1 LPPAA
6 PLNRAVAGAFH
17 YHTYSYPGDAVAGP
31 FALGAGPLPAA
42 MPLYS
47 LVEDLNGLAAW
58 GNFTGVP
65 NLAVNTI
72 ALHPGIVGGAQTLGG
87 RDTIMLSMG
96 PAPGVVNAPAVV
108 ITGGVHAREWIAVE
122 FVYLLAEYLVRHY
135 TNIPVTGYQR
145 MIKSL
150 VDSRRIY
157 IIPMLN
163 PDGNR
168 QTVYGIGPV
177 TRMWRKNRHVLPV
190 TPAAWVN
197 LLTIGLPPGNNNP
210 PPFQNVANPGG
221 GLDATYDVPNY
232 DPANGIPPAPVPPLG
247 LVNQDLANNEVG
259 VDPNR
264 NCTTP
269 AWGYDGQRY
278 PPGLPPV
285 PSGASDPTL
294 DPYFGPAV
302 ASEVETR
309 NLQLALAHAA
319 AAPGISVSIDYHA
332 YGQQILYPS
341 ETAYNGAVGPD
352 YTVLGMTLRQ
362 LVHTQGALDYR
373 LGTPRQIINAD
384 ATATIIDRAA
394 QAHQSRAFAIELD
407 PFVAPGVP
415 LVAAGFQLNENQIMT
430 VFEKNIRGA
439 LAALAAPGRP
449 ANWFT
454 AYFQAFPMA
463 WNMLQFM
470 TWNPYGRG
478 NQLPL

>member
-1 LPPAA
+1 MIPAPPAP
-6 PLNRAVAGAFH
+6 PLRAAVGAFH
-17 YHTYSYPGDAVAGP
+17 YHSYLYGGDLAAPP
-31 FALGAGPLPAA
+31 FQLSAGPLPVGQ
-42 MPLYS
+42 PLYS
-47 LVEDLNGLAAW
+47 LRRDLAGLQQW
-58 GNFTGVP
+58 GVFNGVP
-65 NLAVNTI
+65 NIAVTPVAALPGGGPTI
-72 ALHPGIVGGAQTLGG
+72 GL
-87 RDTIMLSMG
+87 RDTVMLSMG
-96 PAPGVVNAPAVV
+96 PGPGVVNAPAVV

-122 FVYLLAEYLVRHY
+122 FVYLLAEYLVRNY
-135 TNIPVTGYQR
+135 TNIPVNRYQR
-145 MIKSL
+145 AIKSL

-163 PDGNR
+163 PDGNMR
-168 QTVYGIGPV
+168 TVYGGGAV
-177 TRMWRKNRHVLPV
+177 NRMWRKNRRVLPL
-190 TPAAWVN
+190 TAAAWVN
-197 LLTIGLPPGNNNP
+197 LLTNGGAIPVP
-210 PPFQNVANPGG
+210 PPFQNVVNPGG
-221 GLDATYDVPNY
+221 GGLASYDVPTY
-232 DPANGIPPAPVPPLG
+232 DPDNVLVPPADWT
-247 LVNQDLANNEVG
+247 NQDLTNGVIG

-269 AWGYDGQRY
+269 AWGFDGQVF
-278 PPGLPPV
+278 PPIVPVPV

-309 NLQLALAHAA
+309 NLQAALTHAS
-319 AAPGISVSIDYHA
+319 AAPGISVSIDYHS
-332 YGQQILYPS
+332 YGGQILYPS
-341 ETAYNGAVGPD
+341 ETAHNGAVGPD

-362 LVHTQGALDYR
+362 LISYPGDPAYR

-394 QAHQSRAFAIELD
+394 QAHQSRAFTIELD
-407 PFVAPGVP
+407 PWNAPGVP
-415 LVAAGFQLNENQIMT
+415 LAAAGFQLNENQIMT

-470 TWNPYGRG
+470 TWNVIGRG